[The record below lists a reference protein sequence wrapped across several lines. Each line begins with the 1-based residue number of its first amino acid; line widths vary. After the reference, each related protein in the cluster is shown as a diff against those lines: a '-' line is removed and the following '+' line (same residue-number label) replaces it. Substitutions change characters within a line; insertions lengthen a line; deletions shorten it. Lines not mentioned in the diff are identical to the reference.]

1 MKKAGKIVIGLV
13 CLGAFGAL
21 MFTRFTKKE
30 EPIEAVPNPTV
41 VVQTPETGNI
51 ELSTGLT
58 GTVEPADQVYIIP
71 KGSGEVLE
79 VYVNQGDTVQ
89 KGQKLFRI
97 DNKQL
102 DAARIT
108 LNTTQV
114 SLNDAQTSVNRM
126 KALYES
132 GDISAQAYEQAV
144 SGLSMA
150 KLQYDSA
157 KLNYDTQSENT
168 VVTAPIAGV

>member
-13 CLGAFGAL
+13 CVGAFGVL
-21 MFTRFTKKE
+21 MFTRFTKKKSRSR
-30 EPIEAVPNPTV
+30 PFRTPTV

-89 KGQKLFRI
+89 KDRSCS
-97 DNKQL
+97 
-102 DAARIT
+102 AS
-108 LNTTQV
+108 TT
-114 SLNDAQTSVNRM
+114 SS
-126 KALYES
+126 
-132 GDISAQAYEQAV
+132 
-144 SGLSMA
+144 
-150 KLQYDSA
+150 
-157 KLNYDTQSENT
+157 
-168 VVTAPIAGV
+168 

>member
-1 MKKAGKIVIGLV
+1 
-13 CLGAFGAL
+13 

-108 LNTTQV
+108 LNTTQ
-114 SLNDAQTSVNRM
+114 DEG
-126 KALYES
+126 ALRERGYFR
-132 GDISAQAYEQAV
+132 
-144 SGLSMA
+144 SGLRAGGKRSVHG
-150 KLQYDSA
+150 
-157 KLNYDTQSENT
+157 E
-168 VVTAPIAGV
+168 APV